1 MHEYTIVEQLIERL
15 LAECNAKQAYSVKLV
30 HLRRGSTFS
39 EAPLRQ
45 AFEML
50 SPGTPLNGAKLV
62 IDEFAVNHTCGN
74 CGKRQAVTAD
84 DLIGHMFVCP
94 DCGAAD
100 EIEEAHGLELLEVE
114 YGV

>member
-15 LAECNAKQAYSVKLV
+15 LEQCTKHDAKSVQLI

-50 SPGTPLNGAKLV
+50 SPGTPLVGAKLV
-62 IDEFAVNHTCGN
+62 IDEFTVNHECGN
-74 CGKRQAVTAD
+74 CGKKQAVMAD

-94 DCGAAD
+94 DCGKAD
-100 EIEEAHGLELLEVE
+100 EIEEAHGLELLDVE